1 MKHLQFL
8 FLTIASVH
16 LCHASGVARPNETLQ
31 LALDDLYES
40 NFQGSRQALTEFAA
54 AHPQDPLPYSLKA
67 ATYLFAELD
76 RAGVLRGDFMRD
88 DGNLQDAVEY
98 HPDKTNAAALDDA
111 VKQTRKYARSL
122 LLIDPADRNALLAMC
137 IVTGVQRDYLALV
150 EHKLRE
156 SYSFIRE
163 SNVYAK
169 RLLQSDPTA
178 YDAYLTKGFT
188 EYLVANLP
196 FYLRWMMSLDS
207 VTGTREEGLSDLEI
221 AAQSGQYLRPFAQLL
236 LAMFYLREKKE
247 DKTEELLAQLTTEYP
262 LNKTFRSEYDK
273 LRAKRAAIHKTE

>member
-1 MKHLQFL
+1 M
-8 FLTIASVH
+8 
-16 LCHASGVARPNETLQ
+16 ARPNETLQ